1 MPQLEQT
8 SVFTSLIFWSWV
20 SFLVLLYLLKRYVYP
35 PLLDILEAR
44 EKKISGEIQ
53 EAGKLKEEAQKIK
66 EEFESDLKSAHERAN
81 TIVQMSEQE
90 AKKIQEK
97 TLAETEMKVKQLQ
110 SEAEQDIQ
118 MSRHKLLGEV
128 RNYTAALTIAST
140 EKLLNKVIQD
150 KDKERMVE
158 ESIDEIIKELEQKSR
173 S

>member
-8 SVFTSLIFWSWV
+8 SVFASLIFWSWV

-35 PLLDILEAR
+35 PLIEILEAR
-44 EKKISGEIQ
+44 EKKISGEIN

-66 EEFESDLKSAHERAN
+66 EDFERDLKSAHERAN

-97 TLAETEMKVKQLQ
+97 TLAETERKVKQLQ
-110 SEAEQDIQ
+110 IEAEQDIQ
-118 MSRHKLLGEV
+118 VSRNKLLGEI

-140 EKLLNKVIQD
+140 EKLLSKVIQD

-158 ESIDEIIKELEQKSR
+158 ESINEIINELEQKSR